1 MRWLLLI
8 LMLVFVSGCLSGAST
23 KEIEQKTCEQAISE
37 LPKRF
42 QLAVVTARPKE
53 ISKETIYNLERFF
66 PNSFSEF
73 HFANHKFPENGNQSK
88 SSFCV
93 SNGYKFMIE
102 DSADYAR
109 ECAKSGISVLLLEQP
124 WNWETLHPR
133 VFRVRNWNEINK
145 YFQGK

>member
-1 MRWLLLI
+1 MDFYDSKYFKNLQPI
-8 LMLVFVSGCLSGAST
+8 PGSQ
-23 KEIEQKTCEQAISE
+23 EAISE
-37 LPKRF
+37 LSKRF

-93 SNGYKFMIE
+93 SNEYKFMIE